1 MSKMKNKSVIFA
13 LVKGFKIRPIFVSV
27 VLISVIVAF
36 IIVWNLNQNVF
47 MFLLAL
53 LVLKSLIDIVKE
65 FKK

>member
-1 MSKMKNKSVIFA
+1 MKNKSVIFA